1 MTQKIVLLIED
12 DPSDERL
19 TLNALH
25 RNNIMNEVVVAYDG
39 AEALDFLHGRGK
51 FAGRDA
57 SIHPSVIILD
67 LKLAGMSGLEFLR
80 ELRSDAHTRVIP
92 VVVLTASENSD
103 DVVAAYEAGANSFVR
118 KPTDSREYSEMVL
131 NLGMYW
137 LLLNC
142 QPPTRVRA

>member
-1 MTQKIVLLIED
+1 MQTGVI
-12 DPSDERL
+12 
-19 TLNALH
+19 
-25 RNNIMNEVVVAYDG
+25 DG

>member
-1 MTQKIVLLIED
+1 MSQKIVLLIED

-25 RNNIMNEVVVAYDG
+25 RNNVMNEVVVAYDG
-39 AEALDFLHGRGK
+39 AEALDFLHGQGK

-57 SIHPSVIILD
+57 SVLPSVIILD
-67 LKLAGMSGLEFLR
+67 LKLSGMSGLEFLR
-80 ELRSDAHTRVIP
+80 ALRADPHTKVIP
-92 VVVLTASENSD
+92 VVVLMASENSD
-103 DVVAAYEAGANSFVR
+103 DVASAYEAGANSFVR
-118 KPTDSREYSEMVL
+118 KPNDSREFSEMVL

-142 QPPTRVRA
+142 QPPTRVRV